1 MGLEILINDDIKQAM
16 RAKDTQK
23 LAALRAIK
31 AALLLEKTGKDVSS
45 GEIPEA
51 VEMKLLQKLV
61 KQRRESAAI
70 YKEQNRAELAEEE
83 DYQASIIEAYL
94 PKQLSEEELKA
105 IIAEIIEETG
115 ASSIKDMGKVMGKA
129 TAKIAGRA
137 DNQQV
142 SIIVKSLLGL

>member
-70 YKEQNRAELAEEE
+70 YVEQGRPELAEEE

-94 PKQLSEEELKA
+94 PKQLSEEEIALIA
-105 IIAEIIEETG
+105 AEIIKETG

-142 SIIVKSLLGL
+142 SAIIKKLLGV

>member
-51 VEMKLLQKLV
+51 VELKLLQKLV

-70 YKEQNRAELAEEE
+70 YKEQNRAELAKEEE
-83 DYQASIIEAYL
+83 YQASIIEAYL

-105 IIAEIIEETG
+105 IIAEIIKETG

-129 TAKIAGRA
+129 TAKISGRA
-137 DNQQV
+137 DNQQI

>member
-1 MGLEILINDDIKQAM
+1 MALEILINDDIKQAM
-16 RAKDTQK
+16 RTKDTRK

-61 KQRRESAAI
+61 KQRKESSAV
-70 YKEQNRAELAEEE
+70 YTEQNRPELAEEE
-83 DYQASIIEAYL
+83 DYQASIIESYL
-94 PKQLSEEELKA
+94 PQQLSEEEIKA
-105 IIAEIIEETG
+105 ILSAIIQETG

-129 TAKIAGRA
+129 TSQIAGRA
-137 DNQQV
+137 DNQQLAR
-142 SIIVKSLLGL
+142 IVKTLLGV

>member
-61 KQRRESAAI
+61 KQRRESAAV
-70 YKEQNRAELAEEE
+70 YVEQNRPELAEEE
-83 DYQASIIEAYL
+83 DLQASIIEAYL
-94 PKQLSEEELKA
+94 PKQLSEEEIEQIA
-105 IIAEIIEETG
+105 AEIIKETG

-142 SIIVKSLLGL
+142 SVIIKKLLGV

>member
-16 RAKDTQK
+16 RAKDTRK

-45 GEIPEA
+45 GEIPES
-51 VEMKLLQKLV
+51 VEIKLLQKLV
-61 KQRRESAAI
+61 KQRRESAAV
-70 YKEQNRAELAEEE
+70 YAEQNRAELAEEE

-94 PKQLSEEELKA
+94 PQQLSEEEIKL
-105 IIAEIIEETG
+105 IVAEIIKETG

-142 SIIVKSLLGL
+142 SVIIKQILGV

>member
-16 RAKDTQK
+16 RAKDTRK

-45 GEIPEA
+45 GEIPES
-51 VEMKLLQKLV
+51 VEIKLLQKLV

-70 YKEQNRAELAEEE
+70 YVEQNRAELAEEE
-83 DYQASIIEAYL
+83 DYQAAIIEAYL
-94 PKQLSEEELKA
+94 PQQLSEEEIKL
-105 IIAEIIEETG
+105 IVAEIIKETG

-129 TAKIAGRA
+129 TSKIAGRA

-142 SIIVKSLLGL
+142 SVIIKQILGV